1 MSLLIRL
8 SKFPSKI
15 TQQSLQNQSKLLQ
28 TEISHSRTR
37 ITSSRPF
44 STCSHYLACKG
55 PSNEPILGPTQPVDL
70 TEAKVDAEIAQ
81 ILITKFNP
89 DAIQVINQSKMHS
102 RGDQT
107 HYKVILAGSDILN
120 SMKRP
125 VKQQQAVLKELK
137 DTMYRTTLHSV
148 SMKILKTEQDMRE
161 EDKVSPGCANH
172 GKK

>member
-1 MSLLIRL
+1 MSLLARL
-8 SKFPSKI
+8 SKFPLKI
-15 TQQSLQNQSKLLQ
+15 TKQSLQNQSKLLP
-28 TEISHSRTR
+28 
-37 ITSSRPF
+37 TSSRPL

-55 PSNEPILGPTQPVDL
+55 PSDDPILGPTQPVDL

-81 ILITKFNP
+81 ILIDKFNP

-107 HYKVILAGSDILN
+107 HYKVILAGSDLLN

-148 SMKILKTEQDMRE
+148 SMKILKTEQEMRE
-161 EDKVSPGCANH
+161 EDKISPGCANH
-172 GKK
+172 GKNK